1 MDVPAIM
8 AQTRVKITKTIESF
22 ENKAYKVV
30 SGLIADKGYAELSMK
45 MIAKE
50 MDVAVG
56 TLYNYYKN
64 KEDLTTSVIY
74 ISWVE
79 TFRKLDD
86 ILEGPKSSKEK
97 ASIFLSLLY
106 DEMEE
111 RRGLDNEM
119 LNSSFFKNEK
129 LIQVQTEF
137 RKRWE
142 KLILEWGENK
152 GINFSEDY
160 TNRVIN
166 TMVSTITN
174 SLNEFEEEKEANKI
188 FIEDLLHKLL

>member
-1 MDVPAIM
+1 
-8 AQTRVKITKTIESF
+8 
-22 ENKAYKVV
+22 
-30 SGLIADKGYAELSMK
+30 
-45 MIAKE
+45 
-50 MDVAVG
+50 
-56 TLYNYYKN
+56 
-64 KEDLTTSVIY
+64 
-74 ISWVE
+74 
-79 TFRKLDD
+79 
-86 ILEGPKSSKEK
+86 
-97 ASIFLSLLY
+97 
-106 DEMEE
+106 MEE

-188 FIEDLLHKLL
+188 FIEDLLYKLL

>member
-1 MDVPAIM
+1 
-8 AQTRVKITKTIESF
+8 
-22 ENKAYKVV
+22 
-30 SGLIADKGYAELSMK
+30 MK

-74 ISWVE
+74 ISWAE
-79 TFRKLDD
+79 TFRKLDNV
-86 ILEGPKSSKEK
+86 LESSKTSKEK
-97 ASIFLSLLY
+97 TSIFLSILY

-111 RRGLDNEM
+111 RRGLDREM

-137 RKRWE
+137 RKRW
-142 KLILEWGENK
+142 KRLILEWGDCK
-152 GINFSEDY
+152 GIHYSETY
-160 TNRVIN
+160 INRVIN

-174 SLNEFEEEKEANKI
+174 SLNEFEEEKEANKN

>member
-1 MDVPAIM
+1 
-8 AQTRVKITKTIESF
+8 
-22 ENKAYKVV
+22 
-30 SGLIADKGYAELSMK
+30 MK

-74 ISWVE
+74 ISWTE
-79 TFRKLDD
+79 TFKKLDD
-86 ILEGPKSSKEK
+86 ILEGPKTPKEK
-97 ASIFLSLLY
+97 ANIFLSILY

-111 RRGLDNEM
+111 RRGLDHEM
-119 LNSSFFKNEK
+119 LNSSLFKNEK
-129 LIQVQTEF
+129 LIQVQAEF
-137 RKRWE
+137 GKRWN
-142 KLILEWGENK
+142 KLMLEWGEHK
-152 GINFSEDY
+152 GINYSESY
-160 TNRVIN
+160 INRVIN

-174 SLNEFEEEKEANKI
+174 SLNEFGEEREANKY

>member
-50 MDVAVG
+50 MDVAVE

-74 ISWVE
+74 ISGMS
-79 TFRKLDD
+79 TL
-86 ILEGPKSSKEK
+86 
-97 ASIFLSLLY
+97 LSTVFIRSDACIPL
-106 DEMEE
+106 
-111 RRGLDNEM
+111 
-119 LNSSFFKNEK
+119 
-129 LIQVQTEF
+129 
-137 RKRWE
+137 
-142 KLILEWGENK
+142 
-152 GINFSEDY
+152 
-160 TNRVIN
+160 
-166 TMVSTITN
+166 VSCN
-174 SLNEFEEEKEANKI
+174 LMSHVF
-188 FIEDLLHKLL
+188 

>member
-8 AQTRVKITKTIESF
+8 AQARVKITKTIESF

-86 ILEGPKSSKEK
+86 ILEGPKSSKKK

-111 RRGLDNEM
+111 RRGLDHEM
-119 LNSSFFKNEK
+119 LNSSFLRMKNLFKCK
-129 LIQVQTEF
+129 LSLGKDGKNLSLNGGRI
-137 RKRWE
+137 KG
-142 KLILEWGENK
+142 LIL
-152 GINFSEDY
+152 
-160 TNRVIN
+160 V
-166 TMVSTITN
+166 
-174 SLNEFEEEKEANKI
+174 KI
-188 FIEDLLHKLL
+188 ILIGS

>member
-50 MDVAVG
+50 MDVAVE

-74 ISWVE
+74 MSWVE

-111 RRGLDNEM
+111 RRGLDHEM
-119 LNSSFFKNEK
+119 LNSSFLRMKNLFKCK
-129 LIQVQTEF
+129 LSLGKDGKNLSLNGGRI
-137 RKRWE
+137 KG
-142 KLILEWGENK
+142 LILVK
-152 GINFSEDY
+152 
-160 TNRVIN
+160 
-166 TMVSTITN
+166 ITLIG
-174 SLNEFEEEKEANKI
+174 S
-188 FIEDLLHKLL
+188 